1 MSLSFRLRLFVRRFS
16 SSTAATVVGPS
27 PDPNPR
33 SYTEPLAV
41 TIGKLSKERD
51 PDKLA
56 AGFIHAS
63 ASYRFRCRHRIYE
76 IAVRRLKKAGRLD
89 AVEAILEAQK
99 RFPSD
104 LAREGFAVRLIS
116 LYGKASMV
124 THAVTTFR
132 QLPALGTPRSVMS
145 FNALL
150 TAFADSGDVEGLVAA
165 FRDIPAAD
173 PTIIPNL
180 ISYNVLIRAL
190 CEKGDLDAALGTV
203 DLMERNGI
211 SPDLIACNTLLHWSY
226 ERKESSE
233 AEKIWALMRK
243 KNIEPNTK
251 SFNTKLRWLVSEGRT
266 AEAAKLVDQLNH
278 VGLQPDAFSFNALI
292 KGYCQEGNLE
302 EAKRLFSDFS
312 KNQCAPNKGT
322 FEIIIP
328 YLCEAGELD
337 LALKCCYDSMSTRC
351 FVEAAVF
358 QRVVNGLAK
367 SSRMDE
373 ATKLV
378 DVGRKNNYSRKS
390 LRNPSSNLS
399 LIV

>member
-1 MSLSFRLRLFVRRFS
+1 MSLSFRVRLFVRRFS
-16 SSTAATVVGPS
+16 SSTATTVVGPS
-27 PDPNPR
+27 PDPNPG

-41 TIGKLSKERD
+41 TIDKLSKQRD

-56 AGFIHAS
+56 AGFIAAS

-116 LYGKASMV
+116 LYGKASMLA
-124 THAVTTFR
+124 HAAATYH

-173 PTIIPNL
+173 PTIVPDL
-180 ISYNVLIRAL
+180 ISYNVLIRAR

-203 DLMERNGI
+203 DLMETNGI
-211 SPDLIACNTLLHWSY
+211 SPDLITCNTLLHWSY
-226 ERKESSE
+226 EKKESSE
-233 AEKIWALMRK
+233 AEKIWALMRM
-243 KNIEPNTK
+243 KNIEPDTK

-266 AEAAKLVDQLNH
+266 TEAANLVDQLN
-278 VGLQPDAFSFNALI
+278 QPDAFSFNALI

-302 EAKRLFSDFS
+302 EAKRLFSDFA
-312 KNQCAPNKGT
+312 KNQCTPNKGT

-337 LALKCCYDSMSTRC
+337 LALKCCYDSMSRQC

-358 QRVVNGLAK
+358 QKVVNGLAK
-367 SSRMDE
+367 CSRMDE

-378 DVGRKNNYSRKS
+378 DVGRKNNYSSKS
-390 LRNPSSNLS
+390 LRIPSSILS
-399 LIV
+399 LAI